1 MNPRG
6 DHRAF
11 SLLELVIVL
20 AILALLASMAAARFA
35 AASTHYRL
43 DAAARRV
50 AADFALARS
59 WARTTSR
66 SQPVVFQAASGKY
79 QLPNVRPLDTA
90 SGTYFVYLKDA
101 PYKLDSVKVDFAGQ
115 TTVTFDAYGYPDRGG
130 TVTLEAGVALMKVVL
145 DKTSGKATV
154 Q

>member
-11 SLLELVIVL
+11 SLLEVVVVL

-50 AADFALARS
+50 AADLALARS

-66 SQPVVFQAASGKY
+66 SQPVAFDPVAGRY

-90 SGTYFVYLKDA
+90 SGSYLVDLKKA
-101 PYKLDSVKVDFAGQ
+101 YGVTSVSVDFAGQ
-115 TTVTFDAYGYPDRGG
+115 TTVRFDAYGYPDRGG
-130 TVTLEAGVALMKVVL
+130 TVTLRADVVEKKVVL
-145 DKTSGKATV
+145 DATSGKATV